1 MRGRVVDWV
10 WEAGRG
16 GDGGLRTGHEIG
28 TLCGGPGPVS
38 RDLRMLTGKMP
49 CDVMRPTLTPSRH
62 IAMQYCKYRFIYAAI
77 VLINKGV
84 LVLGKC
90 VLS

>member
-1 MRGRVVDWV
+1 MGLFFGTPCTSLLLHNKKKFEIRGRLLDWV

-38 RDLRMLTGKMP
+38 RDLRGLTGNVKSL
-49 CDVMRPTLTPSRH
+49 DQH
-62 IAMQYCKYRFIYAAI
+62 
-77 VLINKGV
+77 
-84 LVLGKC
+84 
-90 VLS
+90 